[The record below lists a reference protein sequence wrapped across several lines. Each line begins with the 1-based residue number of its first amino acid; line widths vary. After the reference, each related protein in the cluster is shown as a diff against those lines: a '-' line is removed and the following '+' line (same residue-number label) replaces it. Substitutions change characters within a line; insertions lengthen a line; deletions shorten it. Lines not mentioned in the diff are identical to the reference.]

1 MLAYCT
7 GFMFLCAISASF
19 ITKFQVFL
27 MVYPTIFGIMMGSGY
42 LPPLQCGWEWL
53 PDRKGL
59 ANGIILGAFGF
70 GSFVFSFLVLAV
82 INPDN
87 VKAEIYEDGRKFYPS
102 FSCIECKPL

>member
-1 MLAYCT
+1 M
-7 GFMFLCAISASF
+7 SASF

-70 GSFVFSFLVLAV
+70 GSFVFSFLALAV

-87 VKAEIYEDGRKFYPS
+87 VKAEIYEDGRKFYPPS
-102 FSCIECKPL
+102 VAENVSRLEP